1 VQKGYYI
8 LIFNIEVKVIEGNAM
23 FESKA
28 FVCPYS
34 QCRKMFRK
42 ALMLT
47 DSSKIPRE
55 TYYACP
61 HCLSKVDIAVDDVE
75 NVSGLSVKVSEGNG
89 LSAVVECP
97 HQFGYLKS
105 LPKDGSIPDKCLTCT
120 NLLHCSS

>member
-61 HCLSKVDIAVDDVE
+61 HCLSRVDVAVDDVE
-75 NVSGLSVKVSEGNG
+75 NVSGFSVKVSEGNG

-97 HQFGYLKS
+97 HQFGYLKDI
-105 LPKDGSIPDKCLTCT
+105 PKNAIPDECLACT
-120 NLLHCSS
+120 NLIQCSA